1 MRCGNIDFTT
11 ALSLLL
17 SRKDFR
23 DRLRDSPDALLD
35 EWNMSPSDR
44 ACLLAL
50 NHEPLSQQA
59 DGLIS
64 KRFHEVR
71 QFIPRTL
78 KALPMRGRKLF
89 FKFADDC
96 WPEGHQRH
104 LLDALGFARFLE
116 QEGGDV
122 SPNRFEL
129 TWLSFLIGD
138 RKWSFHLLSDFPWKD
153 RIYYA
158 IVFFYRTRGGTP
170 RYGAFTL
177 PRWRRGS
184 SL

>member
-1 MRCGNIDFTT
+1 M
-11 ALSLLL
+11 
-17 SRKDFR
+17 
-23 DRLRDSPDALLD
+23 D
-35 EWNMSPSDR
+35 EWNMSSSDR

-50 NHEPLSQQA
+50 NHEDLAQQA

-64 KRFHEVR
+64 KRFYEVR
-71 QFIPRTL
+71 QFIPMTL

-89 FKFADDC
+89 FKFADDY

-122 SPNRFEL
+122 SPNRFEQN
-129 TWLSFLIGD
+129 WLSFLISE
-138 RKWSFHLLSDFPWKD
+138 RKWSFHLLNDFPWKD

-158 IVFFYRTRGGTP
+158 IVFFYRTRSGTP

-177 PRWRRGS
+177 PRWRGGWT
-184 SL
+184 L